1 MVNVKEIDWHGR
13 GNRRFDLPHEP
24 DLDER
29 LNPRAVMGGNSK
41 PAGVEPL
48 MNSTALTIPNPTP
61 LEFAKT
67 SMEMMGKF
75 LDDHPV
81 IELHEE
87 AIAKQAKTHIDT
99 ARGLLS
105 GLETERDRKVRPLN
119 ERVSEINSAYK
130 AVTRPFQKVLDD
142 IREKLTD
149 YAKAVEN
156 ERLQVAEEARRKA
169 DAAIAAAREAERLE
183 QEARDNARQGEL
195 ETSLAQRTVEADAA
209 FADAKKATR
218 QAAVAER
225 DTNVKVGGGVGRS
238 LGLRTQITLTLDD
251 PVKAIVAMNGV
262 SEKTREAILSDARAF
277 RKLNGSWPAGVT
289 ATTDR
294 SV

>member
-1 MVNVKEIDWHGR
+1 MVRVTEIDWHGR
-13 GNRRFDLPHEP
+13 GNRRFDTPELP

-29 LNPRAVMGGNSK
+29 PDPRHNPRAVIGSNSGSRELA
-41 PAGVEPL
+41 PVIEV
-48 MNSTALTIPNPTP
+48 PNPTP

-67 SMEMMGKF
+67 TMEMMGRF

-87 AIAKQAKTHIDT
+87 AVAKQAKSHIET

-105 GLETERDRKVRPLN
+105 GLEDERDRKVRPLN
-119 ERVSEINSAYK
+119 EQVAEINGVYK
-130 AVTRPFQKVLDD
+130 KVTAPLKKVLDD

-149 YAKAVEN
+149 FAKAVEN
-156 ERLQVAEEARRKA
+156 ERLRVAEEARRKA
-169 DAAIAAAREAERLE
+169 DEAIAAAREAERLE

-195 ETSLAQRTVEADAA
+195 ETGLAQRTVEADAA
-209 FADAKKATR
+209 FADAKKANR

-225 DTNVKVGGGVGRS
+225 ETNVKIGGGLGRS
-238 LGLRTQITLTLDD
+238 MGLRTQIILTLDD
-251 PVKAIVAMNGV
+251 PIKAIVAMGGV
-262 SEKTREAILSDARAF
+262 SDKTREAILSDARAF